1 MHEALALILSTA
13 KKIKEKKKKG
23 KGAERKGEMAL
34 LPQLYTACQGSLSKG
49 ETQRSPST
57 FTVWSRQ
64 IQGVG
69 PRQLTLHTQQDPD
82 SSGLCRH
89 Y

>member
-13 KKIKEKKKKG
+13 KKIKEKKR

-34 LPQLYTACQGSLSKG
+34 LSQLYTACQGSLSKG

>member
-13 KKIKEKKKKG
+13 KKIKETKR

-49 ETQRSPST
+49 DTQRSPST